1 MAFLLMSVKTQF
13 DWITEIAKIPIL
25 GAAFLFVVMFVP
37 AVLLSFLAQAI
48 IPGLHDDIGFTKA
61 MLLLLPGWNLL
72 LWFSKIKLY
81 FFFLPSWIVF
91 GGIALIKLILL
102 VAGIDNGQ

>member
-48 IPGLHDDIGFTKA
+48 IPGCMMISDLQKQCYCFY
-61 MLLLLPGWNLL
+61 P
-72 LWFSKIKLY
+72 
-81 FFFLPSWIVF
+81 V
-91 GGIALIKLILL
+91 GIYSCGLAK
-102 VAGIDNGQ
+102 